1 MLTAKK
7 LLSDNQP
14 RDSSVA
20 TLELNGE
27 PQSHGGADLAKS
39 SLLGKTCPV
48 SDLHPV
54 CVGHPLVEVGSALC
68 EEKTR
73 LHNARDFPY
82 VAHALEVPS
91 LLHTVSFRVPG
102 TWTLAK
108 PSPTSL
114 CTILCMAR
122 HHGGLRAPRDHR
134 ARCRRG

>member
-1 MLTAKK
+1 MLTAKSCCRITNHATAA
-7 LLSDNQP
+7 LS
-14 RDSSVA
+14 A
-20 TLELNGE
+20 LELNGE

-91 LLHTVSFRVPG
+91 LLRTVSFRVPG